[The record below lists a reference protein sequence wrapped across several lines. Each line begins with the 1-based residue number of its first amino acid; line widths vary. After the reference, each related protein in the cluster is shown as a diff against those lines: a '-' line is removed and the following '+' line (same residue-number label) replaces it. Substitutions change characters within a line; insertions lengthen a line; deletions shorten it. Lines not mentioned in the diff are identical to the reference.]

1 MSGVF
6 EDIDESSERDVRLFW
21 KLIRR
26 LKPRSSRT
34 YYVSENNGEQFGDPP
49 ISQIFI
55 MPKKIQTI
63 IPTSSLQLKSAKVNS
78 NALPAHQMIV
88 SQEVLRPSTKYK
100 PSFVISNAEKR
111 LVSISFKTI
120 ILFIVVYI

>member
-49 ISQIFI
+49 HFSDIYNAKENTNYHSDLL
-55 MPKKIQTI
+55 
-63 IPTSSLQLKSAKVNS
+63 TS
-78 NALPAHQMIV
+78 I
-88 SQEVLRPSTKYK
+88 
-100 PSFVISNAEKR
+100 EKR
-111 LVSISFKTI
+111 
-120 ILFIVVYI
+120 